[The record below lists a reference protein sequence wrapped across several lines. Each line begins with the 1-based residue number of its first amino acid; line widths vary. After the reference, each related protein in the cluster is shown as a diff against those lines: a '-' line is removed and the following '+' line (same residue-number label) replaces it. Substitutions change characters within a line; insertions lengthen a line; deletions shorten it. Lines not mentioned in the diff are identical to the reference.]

1 MDSIVLYCRLLPPM
15 PNPPVLYTHTIYL
28 STTAN
33 PGTSTT
39 TLANNSL
46 QLFPNPAKNTLH
58 FQLPNNQA
66 ADLLLFNT
74 SGQIIRQELN
84 FQEQSLNIQDLPKGL
99 YLLQFRQ
106 NGSIFSQKFIK
117 E

>member
-1 MDSIVLYCRLLPPM
+1 MDSIVFYFKQSGRGFSSP
-15 PNPPVLYTHTIYL
+15 YTHTIYL

-117 E
+117 Q